1 MGYQFALR
9 KGKRNHPL
17 DGLRRD
23 VIVLICFFPILL
35 EGHLILA
42 IISGVK
48 TPFSLQSLYKYVRIN
63 RRTTLSIP
71 HHHIQFLPEN
81 R

>member
-1 MGYQFALR
+1 MGYQFTLR
-9 KGKRNHPL
+9 KGKRHHPL
-17 DGLRRD
+17 NSLRGD
-23 VIVLICFFPILL
+23 AIMLIRFFPILF

-48 TPFSLQSLYKYVRIN
+48 LPFSLQSLYKYVRID
-63 RRTTLSIP
+63 RLPTLSIP